1 MFDFL
6 KNFFN
11 GKEADANE
19 NGNVFQ
25 HQAGVRQT
33 APQNGSSSSSAAP
46 FRPKYPR
53 QNTPTAPEP
62 SAVSPASAA
71 PGGGLDI
78 PLHAVLSGLPMELK
92 RFVRTT
98 EVGDATLTIS
108 MDRVFSQIA
117 SGAVKLPFGELRRA
131 APELFLP
138 QADCDQAQVA
148 LPLNEILSRLDSS
161 KLARRQ
167 NQKHIAVPEE
177 ISSPFGSD
185 GNGLIFSAGP
195 VAPEAPAA
203 PRSITPAAATSS
215 PGPIEK
221 KPAPPLAAPSK
232 SGNGTAFR
240 SANPAA
246 MKPQPMQQTPS
257 APAPAQPAPVQPAP
271 IPLRNSITSTPPP
284 AAPASPAIDTHSAIP
299 VSSALRNLS
308 SSIGIPASAN
318 TPAAPSAQP
327 VKEGPTLTVRLAV
340 LSEPWPEALRQEML
354 RLNLLDA
361 NVALPV
367 ESIEEAMK
375 RGKITFPW
383 KTIQSWIRPTILS
396 AGSAH
401 DSTVLELPLKVIA
414 PLFMAWKKQPVAP
427 NQQKVAIDENIPNLF
442 FGFPQPDDGVSA
454 PVASSPAPAPIAPAA
469 PPLSYPVAKPLDT
482 NYYVWSDDSDSAHVD
497 ETEFKRKPTIETNF
511 LSRYATPNEV
521 VARAAAMEGVYGA
534 LVALP
539 DGLMVASKLP
549 ADLNGDTL
557 AAFLPQIFGKVS
569 QCTREL
575 RMGELNNLNFTV
587 GNVPWKIFRVN
598 AIFFAVFGRAGQGLP
613 TAQLAS
619 LAAELDRKKQ

>member
-11 GKEADANE
+11 GKEAEANE

-25 HQAGVRQT
+25 HQAGARQT

-62 SAVSPASAA
+62 AAVSPASAA
-71 PGGGLDI
+71 PGGGIDI

-148 LPLNEILSRLDSS
+148 LPLNEILSRMDTS

-195 VAPEAPAA
+195 VASEAPAA
-203 PRSITPAAATSS
+203 PRSITPAAATPSHAPS
-215 PGPIEK
+215 PIEK

-257 APAPAQPAPVQPAP
+257 APAPAQPAPV
-271 IPLRNSITSTPPP
+271 
-284 AAPASPAIDTHSAIP
+284 
-299 VSSALRNLS
+299 
-308 SSIGIPASAN
+308 
-318 TPAAPSAQP
+318 
-327 VKEGPTLTVRLAV
+327 
-340 LSEPWPEALRQEML
+340 
-354 RLNLLDA
+354 
-361 NVALPV
+361 
-367 ESIEEAMK
+367 
-375 RGKITFPW
+375 
-383 KTIQSWIRPTILS
+383 
-396 AGSAH
+396 
-401 DSTVLELPLKVIA
+401 
-414 PLFMAWKKQPVAP
+414 
-427 NQQKVAIDENIPNLF
+427 
-442 FGFPQPDDGVSA
+442 
-454 PVASSPAPAPIAPAA
+454 
-469 PPLSYPVAKPLDT
+469 
-482 NYYVWSDDSDSAHVD
+482 
-497 ETEFKRKPTIETNF
+497 
-511 LSRYATPNEV
+511 
-521 VARAAAMEGVYGA
+521 
-534 LVALP
+534 
-539 DGLMVASKLP
+539 
-549 ADLNGDTL
+549 
-557 AAFLPQIFGKVS
+557 
-569 QCTREL
+569 
-575 RMGELNNLNFTV
+575 
-587 GNVPWKIFRVN
+587 
-598 AIFFAVFGRAGQGLP
+598 
-613 TAQLAS
+613 
-619 LAAELDRKKQ
+619 